1 MENTIIIHESNKT
14 VRFKLDL
21 SIENKPKTNWSRR
34 KAKRYHAKVKNQAV
48 ELINELRIQR
58 KVERKRAKQRDS
70 KQSEATI
77 VVDSA
82 ATSTVIR
89 TNDAQHVNVL
99 PTKST
104 KVFYNANGTTSKAS
118 NRAELKYNLRV
129 PANEADMVPGLEM
142 NSLLST
148 SKLADANY
156 ITIFTKD
163 KLSKVNIEGEV
174 VMKG

>member
-1 MENTIIIHESNKT
+1 
-14 VRFKLDL
+14 
-21 SIENKPKTNWSRR
+21 
-34 KAKRYHAKVKNQAV
+34 
-48 ELINELRIQR
+48 
-58 KVERKRAKQRDS
+58 
-70 KQSEATI
+70 
-77 VVDSA
+77 
-82 ATSTVIR
+82 
-89 TNDAQHVNVL
+89 VNVL
-99 PTKST
+99 PTKSK

-129 PANEADMVPGLEM
+129 PANEAVMVPGLEM